1 MIELKR
7 LKLINWHNFENT
19 TFDCARLTYM
29 IGVNAVG
36 KTTILD
42 AIRYC
47 LTTNRNFNALGN
59 KKSGRTL
66 QGSVHAKQ
74 RGENAYRRPGHTV
87 AYIGAEFWD
96 SVKHTSFVIAVRVE
110 SEGPMQELHPGDQ
123 TWYISE
129 DGITLEQLPFID
141 PRTGA
146 PSAKEDFKPA
156 EGRLSYTRSPSE
168 ARDRICRALGIG
180 RAASPLGKKFNEV
193 FQMGTS
199 MDEIP
204 NFREF
209 LYQYILPQPELDLEA
224 LQGDRLELENLHA
237 VLAEAQTRADA
248 LDEIVRYGR
257 EATEKQTEALVNRGA
272 ALLAR
277 AAADAGEKA
286 VWQERVDAGRRQQ
299 ETLRTRYAEAK
310 TAEAEARRAYLT
322 AHSAAG
328 ASGEGRA
335 LDALNEE
342 LAHRQTA
349 LDAAARRADTAE
361 KAAEKTGNLLAVL
374 RRSGFAAGQK
384 LADLTPDTLPALTD
398 WLTAQEKPLEEA
410 YFAARQ
416 HTAALQRQQTEKR
429 AELDAVSGGKWVY
442 PHGDAATRVRDA
454 VNAELKSRGM
464 EPDARVFCELLN
476 VEDESW
482 QDCVEACLGDRRFD
496 ILVPPAHYAAAKSA
510 FVALKDKV
518 GPISLLDTP
527 GLRKANRRAD
537 TAPADSLAAQ
547 VTSENPLA
555 AQYADTILRR
565 IVCCDTPDTLENY
578 PDSATRDLLRHHPF
592 RLERLRTPQRYI
604 GLEARRARAG
614 ALAGEMN
621 ALAEEVRAAAQ
632 AEQNLK
638 AAYSQYQT
646 LLRGT
651 TLEELAALWDARA
664 ALTAARAAVDE
675 QAAKLAECRENP
687 LLQQLYKE
695 EEVREA
701 AWEAARTAVEQT
713 GGDLRVCEKQISS
726 CEAEQQKAVDTAEKS
741 AQAAESFF
749 AAHPLV
755 EPLSRSRQQALT
767 GPDKSPRAA
776 AQAADDAAEA
786 AGKSASVEDFTRAA
800 TQLFDASAVE
810 EAVAEKA
817 ARKTDKKRR
826 RKAEKPESGPVQ
838 PSIKN
843 RSLEIIEKSERRR
856 RRTVILGLV
865 VLTLVLVLGGGALW
879 LFLRCD
885 LGARPAAKSYG
896 TALYDTTAESYLG
909 KALERRPGVVGYL
922 GWPGLDGALVYA
934 ADTPDPETPE
944 SGEAPSIVRFATPS
958 ALDAATPGNTVVECT
973 GSDYKA
979 LADEDTLKQN
989 SGFTLYTAGNV
1000 YRFKAIAVYYFDPSE
1015 QGAGAFDL
1023 YGSTDLSSYYDYLTF
1038 VAGIQARSLFDTGVD
1053 VGDDSRF
1060 LTVTTHSDESGVLLC
1075 ITGRLIRE
1083 GEAELLNTSAIA
1095 AAEEPLLTAAQY
1107 ERKGQPMPTVSTLV
1121 QASVDRYAQQSTAAQ
1136 AARKNGGTGSDTAA
1150 DTADLAQRA
1159 DDLQAIT
1166 DSLLASTDKML
1177 KGLTDVAGSTN
1188 AVETD
1193 LNKGAEGSLPEQ
1205 TVTVD
1210 QIKTSATPE
1219 PTATSAPTEPPAD
1232 SAAGETTTEPTAAPT
1247 EAPQPDNS
1255 GTGETINVT
1264 MNGTAQTMD
1273 LVQCLAMVAQ
1283 NELGPNAP
1291 AEAYKAQCVAT
1302 HCWIISQSGYP
1313 SVLGA
1318 DPGAAALAAA
1328 QEVAHVLV
1336 TYNGQVCFTPYFASA
1351 STGTAS
1357 AAEVWGNDRA
1367 WLQAVDSPYD
1377 QSVSSHWNT
1386 NGNSSGTAR
1395 FSRQTLQ
1402 DRIRDVMDIDLSGV
1416 DPNSWFTIQSANQ
1429 YGWVAKIQVGP
1440 DAGVGTVSGRWFREN
1455 LLARQSVDG
1464 RSLRSQCFTVSYNAD
1479 LDCFIFDVYGYGHGC
1494 GMSQWGAIGYAR
1506 NGWGYQ
1512 DILTHYF
1519 VGTTI
1524 TTY

>member
-1 MIELKR
+1 MRVVK
-7 LKLINWHNFENT
+7 
-19 TFDCARLTYM
+19 ARYAGACY
-29 IGVNAVG
+29 GV
-36 KTTILD
+36 
-42 AIRYC
+42 
-47 LTTNRNFNALGN
+47 
-59 KKSGRTL
+59 
-66 QGSVHAKQ
+66 Q
-74 RGENAYRRPGHTV
+74 
-87 AYIGAEFWD
+87 
-96 SVKHTSFVIAVRVE
+96 
-110 SEGPMQELHPGDQ
+110 
-123 TWYISE
+123 
-129 DGITLEQLPFID
+129 
-141 PRTGA
+141 
-146 PSAKEDFKPA
+146 
-156 EGRLSYTRSPSE
+156 
-168 ARDRICRALGIG
+168 RALDM
-180 RAASPLGKKFNEV
+180 AVEAS
-193 FQMGTS
+193 
-199 MDEIP
+199 
-204 NFREF
+204 
-209 LYQYILPQPELDLEA
+209 
-224 LQGDRLELENLHA
+224 
-237 VLAEAQTRADA
+237 
-248 LDEIVRYGR
+248 
-257 EATEKQTEALVNRGA
+257 
-272 ALLAR
+272 
-277 AAADAGEKA
+277 
-286 VWQERVDAGRRQQ
+286 
-299 ETLRTRYAEAK
+299 
-310 TAEAEARRAYLT
+310 
-322 AHSAAG
+322 

-335 LDALNEE
+335 LDAMEEE
-342 LAHRQTA
+342 LSRRKTA
-349 LDAAARRADTAE
+349 QDAAAR
-361 KAAEKTGNLLAVL
+361 KAAQAEDAASKAEALLTAL
-374 RRSGFAAGQK
+374 RRSGFASGWK
-384 LADLTPDTLPALTD
+384 LENLTADTLPQLTD
-398 WLTAQEKPLEEA
+398 WLAAQEKPLEEA

-416 HTAALQRQQTEKR
+416 NTAALRKEQADKR

-464 EPDARVFCELLN
+464 QPDAKIFCELLN

-496 ILVPPAHYAAAKSA
+496 ILVPPAHYEAAKSA

-664 ALTAARAAVDE
+664 ALTAARAAVEE

-726 CEAEQQKAVDTAEKS
+726 CETEQQKAVDTAEKS

-786 AGKSASVEDFTRAA
+786 AGKSASVEEFTRAA

-810 EAVAEKA
+810 EAAAEKA
-817 ARKTDKKRR
+817 AQKTDKKRR
-826 RKAEKPESGPVQ
+826 RKAEKTESGPVQ

-865 VLTLVLVLGGGALW
+865 VLALVLVLGGGALW

-896 TALYDTTAESYLG
+896 TALYDTTAENYLG

-922 GWPGLDGALVYA
+922 GWPGLNGALVYA

-989 SGFTLYTAGNV
+989 SGFTLYTAGGV

-1121 QASVDRYAQQSTAAQ
+1121 QTSVDRYAQQSTAAQ

-1166 DSLLASTDKML
+1166 DSLLASTDKL
-1177 KGLTDVAGSTN
+1177 LAGLTDVAGSTS
-1188 AVETD
+1188 AAEAD

-1210 QIKTSATPE
+1210 QIKTSATP
-1219 PTATSAPTEPPAD
+1219 APTEPPAD
-1232 SAAGETTTEPTAAPT
+1232 SAVSGETTPEPTAAPT

-1318 DPGAAALAAA
+1318 EPGAAALAAA

-1416 DPNSWFTIQSANQ
+1416 DPNSWFTVQSANQ

>member
-129 DGITLEQLPFID
+129 DGITLEQLPFLD

-248 LDEIVRYGR
+248 LDEIVRFGR

-299 ETLRTRYAEAK
+299 EMLRTRYAEAK

-349 LDAAARRADTAE
+349 LDAAA
-361 KAAEKTGNLLAVL
+361 
-374 RRSGFAAGQK
+374 
-384 LADLTPDTLPALTD
+384 
-398 WLTAQEKPLEEA
+398 
-410 YFAARQ
+410 
-416 HTAALQRQQTEKR
+416 
-429 AELDAVSGGKWVY
+429 
-442 PHGDAATRVRDA
+442 
-454 VNAELKSRGM
+454 
-464 EPDARVFCELLN
+464 
-476 VEDESW
+476 
-482 QDCVEACLGDRRFD
+482 
-496 ILVPPAHYAAAKSA
+496 
-510 FVALKDKV
+510 
-518 GPISLLDTP
+518 
-527 GLRKANRRAD
+527 RRAD

-776 AQAADDAAEA
+776 AQAAEKAQAKLDDALTVYLNSTLEPAQREYNRRYVCDYPLGLAGLEQYRAQHESLVRIDLERYAARLEQAQRDCKDRFRKDILFRMKDDIFNARRQFRELNKVMEQLTYGEEVYRFELEPSRDPQLAAFYQVIVDKGNQQMTEGDSLDNLAATADPAYERQVDELMEKIMADVDENTRARQEGRTA
-786 AGKSASVEDFTRAA
+786 AGATLSDYVDYRTYLDYDIKVTNQVTGQQAYLSRVSRDSSGGENQAPFYVAICASLLQIYQKSENSIRLVLLDEAFSKMTSDRIRPMMELFRRL
-800 TQLFDASAVE
+800 QLQVLLISTV
-810 EAVAEKA
+810 
-817 ARKTDKKRR
+817 
-826 RKAEKPESGPVQ
+826 
-838 PSIKN
+838 
-843 RSLEIIEKSERRR
+843 EKS
-856 RRTVILGLV
+856 TAIQPY
-865 VLTLVLVLGGGALW
+865 
-879 LFLRCD
+879 CD
-885 LGARPAAKSYG
+885 ITY
-896 TALYDTTAESYLG
+896 
-909 KALERRPGVVGYL
+909 
-922 GWPGLDGALVYA
+922 
-934 ADTPDPETPE
+934 
-944 SGEAPSIVRFATPS
+944 SIVRHG
-958 ALDAATPGNTVVECT
+958 DAN
-973 GSDYKA
+973 
-979 LADEDTLKQN
+979 
-989 SGFTLYTAGNV
+989 
-1000 YRFKAIAVYYFDPSE
+1000 AIAP
-1015 QGAGAFDL
+1015 
-1023 YGSTDLSSYYDYLTF
+1023 F
-1038 VAGIQARSLFDTGVD
+1038 V
-1053 VGDDSRF
+1053 
-1060 LTVTTHSDESGVLLC
+1060 
-1075 ITGRLIRE
+1075 RL
-1083 GEAELLNTSAIA
+1083 
-1095 AAEEPLLTAAQY
+1095 AAE
-1107 ERKGQPMPTVSTLV
+1107 
-1121 QASVDRYAQQSTAAQ
+1121 
-1136 AARKNGGTGSDTAA
+1136 
-1150 DTADLAQRA
+1150 
-1159 DDLQAIT
+1159 
-1166 DSLLASTDKML
+1166 
-1177 KGLTDVAGSTN
+1177 
-1188 AVETD
+1188 
-1193 LNKGAEGSLPEQ
+1193 
-1205 TVTVD
+1205 
-1210 QIKTSATPE
+1210 
-1219 PTATSAPTEPPAD
+1219 
-1232 SAAGETTTEPTAAPT
+1232 
-1247 EAPQPDNS
+1247 
-1255 GTGETINVT
+1255 
-1264 MNGTAQTMD
+1264 
-1273 LVQCLAMVAQ
+1273 
-1283 NELGPNAP
+1283 
-1291 AEAYKAQCVAT
+1291 
-1302 HCWIISQSGYP
+1302 
-1313 SVLGA
+1313 
-1318 DPGAAALAAA
+1318 
-1328 QEVAHVLV
+1328 
-1336 TYNGQVCFTPYFASA
+1336 
-1351 STGTAS
+1351 
-1357 AAEVWGNDRA
+1357 
-1367 WLQAVDSPYD
+1367 
-1377 QSVSSHWNT
+1377 
-1386 NGNSSGTAR
+1386 
-1395 FSRQTLQ
+1395 
-1402 DRIRDVMDIDLSGV
+1402 
-1416 DPNSWFTIQSANQ
+1416 
-1429 YGWVAKIQVGP
+1429 
-1440 DAGVGTVSGRWFREN
+1440 
-1455 LLARQSVDG
+1455 
-1464 RSLRSQCFTVSYNAD
+1464 
-1479 LDCFIFDVYGYGHGC
+1479 
-1494 GMSQWGAIGYAR
+1494 
-1506 NGWGYQ
+1506 
-1512 DILTHYF
+1512 
-1519 VGTTI
+1519 
-1524 TTY
+1524 